1 MRELLSLPGSSILYG
16 IAKEAD
22 QFGFAEFDL
31 ISPPSR
37 FFTPPESAPPV
48 TYRSHEASGATFPT
62 TPAELLRGSLDNW
75 QPMSRRSVARLFAW
89 FLVAE
94 DPQRRFESREVQT
107 LAHQASLVRY
117 VLDEPRLSR
126 VLIGDE
132 VGLGKTVEAALIVK
146 SLLEARPGLRV
157 LYLAPARLV
166 SNVAREFDRMKLGFR
181 RWVAGEDR
189 DGNLHGDG
197 RLIASIHRAAF
208 PSNLDEVVAT
218 KPWDLL
224 IVDECH
230 HLSAYGSE
238 DGKKAVKQYQLVER
252 LIKKL
257 PDGGRVVLMSGTPH
271 QGNATRFN
279 NLLALLRAPGEDD
292 KALTGRVIYRTKEDV
307 KGWDDNPLFPLRDVH
322 PALVISLS
330 KSYEEWLTEIH
341 SFYSDDD
348 TDTPQATQR
357 AVGWRCGQA
366 LQWAASSVQAGLGYL
381 IRQAIRAGWTAD
393 APGLAD
399 ALSAIRPYRRGK
411 PDEALGSL
419 WERLEKET
427 RSARAVMLDDVEEDD
442 APVWVPDTQ
451 RLTALLKHGVA
462 LLHSFGDSKW
472 MTLKEQL
479 LDAASNEQFVL
490 FAQPIET
497 VTALANFLKR
507 VYGEEPAIIIGGQS
521 DEERNAEVMRFWSGQ
536 TRFLVSSRAG
546 NEGINL
552 QCAHRL
558 VHVDV
563 PWNPMDL
570 EQRVGRVHRF
580 GSKQTIIVDTLILE
594 GSREA
599 HVYKTAHQKLRAI
612 TNDLTLDPAKFE
624 ELFARVMNLVPP
636 AELHTILSD
645 EGYGPL
651 NESDSNRLAAMVEA
665 GLNSWNSFNEK
676 FKGEHQIAQLN
687 PGQASW
693 ADLDFFATQ
702 YARAKPAQG
711 YSLLGFTKTGK
722 REVAPRE
729 QPLRV
734 LELNDGSFMACADIG
749 GMPLQ
754 GPKADKV
761 LAGGL
766 NVPAISE
773 ALKGAAFPEQ
783 PSGAAFLR
791 YGDARAGSVF
801 TRPPGPLGVFVGAR
815 LSLRQSQAAGWQEGP
830 VELHSWTVGS
840 SGESAKLS
848 ASAAADLIRDIAGAS
863 LRTRPI
869 EVSAIIDALAV
880 IEADQFSQ
888 LKRPSEAERITRFTF
903 ALVPLFAGVIS
914 A

>member
-1 MRELLSLPGSSILYG
+1 MRESLLFSGSSVVYG

-22 QFGFAEFDL
+22 QFGFTEFDL

-48 TYRSHEASGATFPT
+48 THRSHEAINATFPP
-62 TPAELLRGSLDNW
+62 TPVELLRGSLDNW

-94 DPQRRFESREVQT
+94 DPQRRFESRAVQT

-166 SNVAREFDRMKLGFR
+166 SNVAREFDRMQLGFR
-181 RWVAGEDR
+181 RWVTGEDR
-189 DGNLHGDG
+189 DGNLTGDS

-208 PSNLDEVVAT
+208 PSNLDDVVAT

-238 DGKKAVKQYQLVER
+238 DGKKAVKQYTLVER

-271 QGNATRFN
+271 QGNASRFN
-279 NLLALLRAPGEDD
+279 NLLALLRAPGESDE
-292 KALTGRVIYRTKEDV
+292 ALAGRVIYRTKEDV
-307 KGWDDNPLFPLRDVH
+307 KGWDDNPLFPLREVR
-322 PALVISLS
+322 PALVVSLD
-330 KSYEEWLTEIH
+330 KSYEDWLTEIH

-348 TDTPQATQR
+348 TDTPQSTQR

-393 APGLAD
+393 APGLSA
-399 ALSAIRPYRRGK
+399 ALAAIRPYRRGK
-411 PDEALGSL
+411 PDEALASL
-419 WERLEKET
+419 WERMEKET
-427 RSARAVMLDDVEEDD
+427 RSAKAVALDDVEEDD
-442 APVWVPDTQ
+442 ASVWVPDTQ
-451 RLTALLKHGVA
+451 RLTALLQHGVA
-462 LLHSFGDSKW
+462 LLNSFGDSKW
-472 MTLKEQL
+472 LVLKNKL
-479 LDAASNEQFVL
+479 LDAAPDEQFVL

-497 VTALANFLKR
+497 VTALANFLKQT
-507 VYGEEPAIIIGGQS
+507 YGEEPAVIVGGQS
-521 DEERNAEVMRFWSGQ
+521 DEERNAEVKRFWTGE

-580 GSKQTIIVDTLILE
+580 GSKQTILVDTLVLE
-594 GSREA
+594 GSREE
-599 HVYKTAHQKLRAI
+599 HVYRTAHQKLRAI
-612 TNDLTLDPAKFE
+612 TKDLTLDQAKFE

-665 GLNSWNSFNEK
+665 GLNSWNNFNEK
-676 FKGEHQIAQLN
+676 FKGEHKIAQLN

-693 ADLDFFATQ
+693 SDLDFFATQ
-702 YARAKPAQG
+702 YSRAKPVEG
-711 YSLLGFTKTGK
+711 YSLLGFAKTGTRGVSS
-722 REVAPRE
+722 REE
-729 QPLRV
+729 DLRV
-734 LELNDGSFMACADIG
+734 LELNDGTRMACADIG

-754 GPKADKV
+754 GPEADKV
-761 LAGGL
+761 VAGGL
-766 NVPAISE
+766 NVSAISE
-773 ALKGAAFPEQ
+773 ALKNAAFPEQ

-791 YGDARAGSVF
+791 YGDSRSDSAFS
-801 TRPPGPLGVFVGAR
+801 RPQGPLGIFIGAR

-830 VELHSWTVGS
+830 VELHAWTVN
-840 SGESAKLS
+840 SGETEKLS
-848 ASAAADLIRDIAGAS
+848 AALAADLIRDIAAAS
-863 LRTRPI
+863 LRTRPV
-869 EVSAIIDALAV
+869 EGSAIVETLAE
-880 IEADQFSQ
+880 IEAEQFAK
-888 LKRPSEAERITRFTF
+888 LKRPSEAERTARFTF
-903 ALVPLFAGVIS
+903 ALIPLFAGVIS
-914 A
+914 L